1 MSELPTVLRQFRINT
16 IGQDVIFS
24 DHLYANFNHQCPV
37 EITVEKSVFNN
48 GRWETVPL
56 SSTERESITVT
67 EFSNEINSPLPS
79 RWAVDHSRNPHLD
92 MGLWQGRSSFDR
104 EDFSDRNIGTGTETI
119 FRFLRSSLPA
129 QPKRLMAV
137 ITLDNGEKIS
147 TNYNRNDMVF
157 NSSVTISPRPP
168 LRIFAQNLIN
178 RNESL
183 LIHNGSKYSVQVHG
197 SFWSLPEG
205 LRTTDVTHGNGWNAG
220 IFLLSRRD
228 FDITVHAVQ
237 PGTTQLTIN
246 QLQPHTVS
254 SWPALDGR
262 TVHVQAADIRGVILY
277 DDWQGNRN
285 VWPVD
290 RGTNITLIDNFG
302 NSHAYTLLRN
312 GGHIRDMRLVDR
324 NI

>member
-1 MSELPTVLRQFRINT
+1 MSDLPTVLRLFRINT
-16 IGQDVIFS
+16 IGQNVVFS
-24 DHLYANFNHQCPV
+24 DHLYANFKHQCPV

-79 RWAVDHSRNPHLD
+79 GWAVDDSRNPHLD
-92 MGLWQGRSSFDR
+92 MGLWQGRSSFNM
-104 EDFSDRNIGTGTETI
+104 EDFSHQNIGTDTETI

-137 ITLDNGEKIS
+137 ITLDNGEKIT

-168 LRIFAQNLIN
+168 LSIFAENLIN

-205 LRTTDVTHGNGWNAG
+205 LRTTDVTYGNGWNSG

-228 FDITVHAVQ
+228 FDITVHVVQ
-237 PGTTQLTIN
+237 PGIIRLTVN

-254 SWPALDGR
+254 SWPELNGR

-277 DDWQGNRN
+277 DNWQGNRN
-285 VWPVD
+285 AWPVD

-312 GGHIRDMRLVDR
+312 GNSIRELRLVNR